1 MSLQTVVPDLA
12 ERPELLTGAYV
23 EQPFHRH
30 VEAREDLLRRADWL
44 PEPEAIPRFT
54 LGVDE
59 LHGAVEEVRGALR
72 GAGIAKLGLERELSN
87 EELIAFGGRLGRVMV
102 HETSPRLRG
111 HVEDDL
117 VLNLR
122 QEYDETP
129 EYDLALVSRNYLTL
143 HSEVCVKPLP
153 KQPRL
158 IALLCVEPSAPD
170 TGGQTV
176 FVPMTAVHDRL
187 TPEQTAVLSETNF
200 AEFPHSPPLLSWR
213 DGRPVFSFR
222 DFGTDVLYWRYVG
235 TDERIDVATVN
246 DAIKAVLRAMYDPEL
261 MFGVHWRRAELLV
274 FDNWVFFHGRTFI
287 REPAGARRSFK
298 NLKLN

>member
-1 MSLQTVVPDLA
+1 MSLRSVVPDLA
-12 ERPELLTGAYV
+12 ERRELLTGAYI

-30 VEAREDLLRRADWL
+30 VDPREELLRRAEWL
-44 PEPEAIPRFT
+44 PEPEWIPRFE
-54 LGVDE
+54 LRADE
-59 LHGAVEEVRGALR
+59 LQDAAEEVRGALR
-72 GAGIAKLGLERELSN
+72 ATGIAKLVPERVLSN
-87 EELIAFGGRLGRVMV
+87 AELVAFGGRFGRVMI

-122 QEYDETP
+122 QDYEETQEYDI
-129 EYDLALVSRNYLTL
+129 ALVSRNYLSL

-158 IALLCVEPSAPD
+158 IALLCVQPSAPD

-176 FVPMTAVHDRL
+176 FVPMAAVHECL
-187 TPEQTAVLSETNF
+187 TADQAAILSATNF
-200 AEFPHSPPLLSWR
+200 AEFPHSPPWLSRR

-235 TDERIDVATVN
+235 TDQHVDVAAVN
-246 DAIKAVLRAMYDPEL
+246 DAVKALLRAMHDPGL
-261 MFGVHWRRAELLV
+261 MFGLHWRRAELV
-274 FDNWVFFHGRTFI
+274 IFDNCVFFHGRTFI
-287 REPAGARRSFK
+287 GEGVGARRYFK
-298 NLKLN
+298 NLKIN